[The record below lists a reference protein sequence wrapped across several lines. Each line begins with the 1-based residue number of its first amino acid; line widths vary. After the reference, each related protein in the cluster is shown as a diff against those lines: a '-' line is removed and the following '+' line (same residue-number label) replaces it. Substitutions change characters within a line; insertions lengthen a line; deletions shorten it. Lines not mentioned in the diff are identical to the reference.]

1 MGDSTKLRQYPNC
14 DYVIYNVHQTGDQG
28 NTERRKNVKIKSNV
42 RNIPDTLNQANYDIY
57 KAPSKVKN
65 YSVTIK
71 ETKRTIEWT
80 SQPPNNRGALK
91 DHQVLKGP
99 VGKPQG
105 KAKDAKTPL
114 AGILI

>member
-1 MGDSTKLRQYPNC
+1 M
-14 DYVIYNVHQTGDQG
+14 
-28 NTERRKNVKIKSNV
+28 KIKSNV
-42 RNIPDTLNQANYDIY
+42 KNIPDTLKQEDYDTY

-80 SQPPNNRGALK
+80 SQPPKNTRTLK

-105 KAKDAKTPL
+105 KAKDAITPL

>member
-1 MGDSTKLRQYPNC
+1 M
-14 DYVIYNVHQTGDQG
+14 
-28 NTERRKNVKIKSNV
+28 
-42 RNIPDTLNQANYDIY
+42 
-57 KAPSKVKN
+57 
-65 YSVTIK
+65 TIK

-80 SQPPNNRGALK
+80 SQPPNNTRALK

-114 AGILI
+114 AGISI

>member
-1 MGDSTKLRQYPNC
+1 M
-14 DYVIYNVHQTGDQG
+14 
-28 NTERRKNVKIKSNV
+28 
-42 RNIPDTLNQANYDIY
+42 
-57 KAPSKVKN
+57 
-65 YSVTIK
+65 TIK

-80 SQPPNNRGALK
+80 SQQPKNARALK

-114 AGILI
+114 AGIII